1 VKTIVQKFG
10 GSSLATA
17 ELRDLAATRV
27 LQARSRGIAPVV
39 VCSAMGRSPDPY
51 ATDVLLT
58 LLGPDAAAQN
68 RDLLLACGETIA
80 CAVFAQRL
88 IARGADALAL
98 TGAQAGIVTDAE
110 FGNAA
115 ILRVEPAAVH
125 AVLARGAIPVI
136 AGFQGATEDGT
147 VTTLGRGGSDLSAI
161 ALGAALKADVVEVF
175 TDVNGVMSGDPRRIA
190 DAHPLDRVHY
200 AEMVELAADGAKVM
214 HTKAAELARVTCTPY
229 VVKGLQGNFGTM
241 IDESTSTFGEAPV
254 AGIASVVG
262 LALFCVAAGG
272 DARRP
277 PNVERAVFGRLAERG
292 VSVDMVNLNAAGMF
306 FVVAAESVPAARKEL
321 DALGIRCGVRE
332 DCAKL
337 SIVGA
342 GMRGAPG
349 VVSLII
355 DVLADA
361 GIEIL
366 HTTDSSITISVL
378 VAAGDVARAEAA
390 VHDAFALGRKDA
402 RVPAAA
408 GQRQ

>member
-1 VKTIVQKFG
+1 MKTIVQKFG

-17 ELRDLAATRV
+17 ELRELAATRV
-27 LQARSRGIAPVV
+27 LEARSRGIAPVV

-51 ATDVLLT
+51 ATDALLE
-58 LLGPDAAAQN
+58 LLGHDAAAQN

-80 CAVFAQRL
+80 CAVFAQLL

-115 ILRVEPAAVH
+115 ILRVEPVAVR
-125 AVLARGAIPVI
+125 AVLARGAVPVV
-136 AGFQGATEDGT
+136 AGFQGATEAGN
-147 VTTLGRGGSDLSAI
+147 VTTLGRGGSDLSAL

-190 DAHPLDRVHY
+190 DAHPLHRVHY

-214 HTKAAELARVTCTPY
+214 HTKAAELARVTSTPY
-229 VVKGLQGNFGTM
+229 VVKGLQANFGTT
-241 IDESTSTFGEAPV
+241 IDESPAIPGEAPV
-254 AGIASVVG
+254 AGIASVDG
-262 LALFCVAAGG
+262 LALFRLAAENDTRG
-272 DARRP
+272 AA
-277 PNVERAVFGRLAERG
+277 NVERAVFRRLTERG
-292 VSVDMVNLNAAGMF
+292 VSIDMVNLNAAGIF
-306 FVVAAESVPAARKEL
+306 FVVAVRNVSAVRAEL
-321 DALGIRCGVRE
+321 DALAIGCSVRE

-349 VVSLII
+349 VVALIV

-361 GIEIL
+361 GIDIL
-366 HTTDSSITISVL
+366 HTTDSNITISVL
-378 VAAGDVARAEAA
+378 VAAGDASRAERA

-402 RVPAAA
+402 RVPAAV
-408 GQRQ
+408 GQTQ